1 MEVTGVTRGGMG
13 TEWRGRRCCA
23 MARSKIFAMA
33 RSMYRTMGG
42 RPLVGVG
49 VISGGAGGIGVGVG
63 AV

>member
-1 MEVTGVTRGGMG
+1 
-13 TEWRGRRCCA
+13 
-23 MARSKIFAMA
+23 MARSEIFAMA

-49 VISGGAGGIGVGVG
+49 VISGGVGGVGVGVG